1 MDVRVGCVRQSAPP
15 PATSPT
21 PPDEGWRGGGVEG
34 WRGGG
39 VEGWRGGG
47 VEGWMVKRGG

>member
-39 VEGWRGGG
+39 VEGEAWR
-47 VEGWMVKRGG
+47 VKRGG